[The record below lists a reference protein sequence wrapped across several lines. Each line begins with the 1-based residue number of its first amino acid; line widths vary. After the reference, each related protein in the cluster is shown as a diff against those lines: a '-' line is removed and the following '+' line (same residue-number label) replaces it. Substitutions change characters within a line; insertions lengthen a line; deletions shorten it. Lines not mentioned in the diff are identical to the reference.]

1 MVPFATPLA
10 VNAIVRDATKPRGN
24 ASVIVKLGI
33 TGGNVTCSVA
43 ATVSPRR
50 ARNPQD
56 TAPRVETATLDRI
69 VPQPATHFV

>member
-10 VNAIVRDATKPRGN
+10 VNAIVRDATKRRGN

-33 TGGNVTCSVA
+33 TGGNATCSVA

-56 TAPRVETATLDRI
+56 TARRVETATLVRI
-69 VPQPATHFV
+69 VPQPAAHFV

>member
-10 VNAIVRDATKPRGN
+10 VNVIVRDATKRRGN

-69 VPQPATHFV
+69 VPQPAAHFV

>member
-1 MVPFATPLA
+1 MVPFATPRA

-24 ASVIVKLGI
+24 ASVTVKLGI
-33 TGGNVTCSVA
+33 TGENVTCSVA

-56 TAPRVETATLDRI
+56 TARRVETATLVRI
-69 VPQPATHFV
+69 VPQPAAHFV